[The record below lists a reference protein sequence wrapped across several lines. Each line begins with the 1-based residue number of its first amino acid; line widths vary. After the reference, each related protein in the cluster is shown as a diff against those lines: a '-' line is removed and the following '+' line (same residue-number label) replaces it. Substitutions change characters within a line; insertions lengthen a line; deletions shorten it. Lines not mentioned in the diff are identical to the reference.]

1 MGSYLPPEPESSNPS
16 GTQWGSPPS
25 ITPPTMPMPQ
35 GMAGPAASS
44 AGVGPVFDSPAG
56 YGPDSYGTP
65 PQGGFAPAPGQP
77 QHPGY
82 AGYAPLP
89 GYAQQPMYPAQPAY
103 LLAPGYMLAPD
114 PGAPFGRDPFTREPL
129 SDKSKVGAG
138 LLQLFLGT
146 LGIGR
151 FYIGS
156 SGIGAAQL
164 ILTLVGFATAFI
176 GIGVVLILG
185 VSLWAFIDAILM
197 FTGGVRDSR
206 GLKLRS

>member
-1 MGSYLPPEPESSNPS
+1 
-16 GTQWGSPPS
+16 
-25 ITPPTMPMPQ
+25 
-35 GMAGPAASS
+35 
-44 AGVGPVFDSPAG
+44 
-56 YGPDSYGTP
+56 
-65 PQGGFAPAPGQP
+65 
-77 QHPGY
+77 
-82 AGYAPLP
+82 
-89 GYAQQPMYPAQPAY
+89 MYPAQPAY